1 MSADL
6 ANPAAGGS
14 ILSAT
19 SFDMMHAPDSIID
32 GDPSSFWSTTGSYP
46 QEFVLKLGTESDV
59 ESIST
64 YTANVRKMTVETC
77 TGVSPQG
84 WEQLY
89 EVDVEDEHGSLQV
102 STQNI
107 PSAATFVKFKIKSGW
122 ADYATVHKV
131 SVQGKSR

>member
-64 YTANVRKMTVETC
+64 
-77 TGVSPQG
+77 
-84 WEQLY
+84 
-89 EVDVEDEHGSLQV
+89 
-102 STQNI
+102 
-107 PSAATFVKFKIKSGW
+107 
-122 ADYATVHKV
+122 
-131 SVQGKSR
+131 